1 MFVELFF
8 VCRIAGHVKPESL
21 TSDFVCS
28 LESAFREDQ
37 DKVGLPRIPVQ
48 PIGYDE
54 AEELL
59 K

>member
-1 MFVELFF
+1 LE
-8 VCRIAGHVKPESL
+8 PEGL
-21 TSDFVCS
+21 TSIFIRL